1 MQALGQVDDADGV
14 PFQDL
19 LVQRTDAHDAHHV
32 APVGILLQGGGNF
45 RLTPHRYNLVE
56 VVEGGELQ
64 DKTLREGAQ
73 VEFGQYARGG
83 DERSV
88 EGVRLAV
95 QVIDAAREAAQGT
108 LELGLE
114 RLHVVEEYFLC
125 VYGPDFLLGEG
136 EVPVDDFLH
145 LLLEAVH
152 VVIRKEIVGMM
163 AVFSRRAV
171 LQFAVDAAGKGVVGK
186 EHLVRKNGPYGVLEH
201 KAQGT
206 DVAAAPLFVGVAD
219 EFHRPR
225 ENDRIIQFFQ
235 FVVNHGRQH
244 RQLCTGLGLF
254 QGGHPDA
261 PG

>member
-1 MQALGQVDDADGV
+1 MQAFGQVDDADGV
-14 PFQDL
+14 SFQDL
-19 LVQRTDAHDAHHV
+19 LVQRTDAHDTHHI

-45 RLTPHRYNLVE
+45 RLTPHRQNLVE

-95 QVIDAAREAAQGT
+95 QVIDAAGEAAQGA

-114 RLHVVEEYFLC
+114 GLHVGDENLLC
-125 VYGPDFLLGEG
+125 IHRPDFLLGEG

-145 LLLEAVH
+145 LFLDTVH
-152 VVIRKEIVGMM
+152 VVVREEIIGMVT
-163 AVFSRRAV
+163 VFTRRAIFE
-171 LQFAVDAAGKGVVGK
+171 FAVDAAGKGMVGK
-186 EHLVRKNGPYGVLEH
+186 EHFVRKNGPYGILEH
-201 KAQGT
+201 KTQGT
-206 DVAAAPLFVGVAD
+206 DVAAASLFVGVAN

-235 FVVNHGRQH
+235 FVVHHGRQY